1 MQHKL
6 HWSSG
11 SECGYLF
18 PMDFYWLYNIPTWQL
33 FALINGI
40 VCCVSLI
47 GCIVLRDQTDI
58 MLGLGEE
65 SNEVVGHFLSF
76 TGIFYGII
84 FGLVAV
90 GAWDTYNNANERA
103 EQEAATLG
111 SFYRNITQLPEPH
124 RSEVQLMARRYTWDV
139 IHREWPNQQK
149 GIAPSTGDRIL
160 TDLAAKLY
168 AVPATTPN
176 IQITLSQSVSQ
187 FSQLV
192 EARRARIQ
200 STNSAL
206 PGSLWWVII
215 IGTMINIGMTWILSI
230 KNKRLDIAVNLLM
243 SLLMGTV
250 MAFVIAMDNPYRG
263 ELSVS
268 AQPYELIYQRLMGG
282 DLAPK

>member
-1 MQHKL
+1 
-6 HWSSG
+6 
-11 SECGYLF
+11 
-18 PMDFYWLYNIPTWQL
+18 MDFYWLYDIPTWQL
-33 FALINGI
+33 FALINSV
-40 VCCVSLI
+40 VCLISLV
-47 GCIVLRDQTDI
+47 GCIVLRDRTDVI
-58 MLGLGEE
+58 LGLDQE
-65 SNEVVGHFLSF
+65 SNDVVGHFLSF

-90 GAWDTYNNANERA
+90 GAWETYNSANDRA
-103 EQEAATLG
+103 EHEAASLG
-111 SFYRNITQLPEPH
+111 SLYRNVSQLPEAN
-124 RSEVQLMARRYTWDV
+124 RAEIQLMTRRYTWDV
-139 IHREWPNQQK
+139 IHNEWPKQQK
-149 GIAPSTGDRIL
+149 GIAPASGDRLL

-176 IQITLSQSVSQ
+176 IEITLSQCVAQ

-215 IGTMINIGMTWILSI
+215 IGTMINIAMTWVLSI

-250 MAFVIAMDNPYRG
+250 MAFVIAMDNPFRG

-268 AQPYELIYQRLMGG
+268 SAPYELIYQRLMGG
-282 DLAPK
+282 DLKP